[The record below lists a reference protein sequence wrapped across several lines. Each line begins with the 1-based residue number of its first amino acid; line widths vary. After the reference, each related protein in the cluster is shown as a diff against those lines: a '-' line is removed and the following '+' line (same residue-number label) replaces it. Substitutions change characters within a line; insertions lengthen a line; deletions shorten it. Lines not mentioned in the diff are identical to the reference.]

1 MKISWI
7 ENLKMEIE
15 NEKQPL
21 LSNQQ
26 QAQNNQNDYT
36 YPQNETGA
44 ETGKKINHKNG
55 FFTKNNFLRVFR
67 FFGNKS
73 FSSSRLLD
81 ALWETLWIF

>member
-1 MKISWI
+1 MKICWI

-36 YPQNETGA
+36 YPQNETENGA

-55 FFTKNNFLRVFR
+55 FFTK
-67 FFGNKS
+67 
-73 FSSSRLLD
+73 
-81 ALWETLWIF
+81 